1 MRTVILAEVEVVA
14 TTAERRRLLWL
25 LYFAAVRRITRMG
38 SMQPQLS
45 WPFEGEVFPRD
56 LLAIIQ
62 RTVSAGEFPALTVI
76 HDDEGDWLVS
86 DGVHDP
92 NGASASSVLH
102 LQHVVD
108 LDPSLAQLATMPPG
122 YVAWRATASD
132 AWVIEGWTYA
142 DD

>member
-1 MRTVILAEVEVVA
+1 
-14 TTAERRRLLWL
+14 
-25 LYFAAVRRITRMG
+25 MG

-45 WPFEGEVFPRD
+45 WPFEEEVFPHD

-76 HDDEGDWLVS
+76 HDDEDDWLAS

-92 NGASASSVLH
+92 NGAGASSVLH

-108 LDPSLAQLATMPPG
+108 LDPSLSQLATMSPG
-122 YVAWRATASD
+122 YGAMLKTCGSSSGSTRRAYLP
-132 AWVIEGWTYA
+132 E
-142 DD
+142 

>member
-1 MRTVILAEVEVVA
+1 
-14 TTAERRRLLWL
+14 
-25 LYFAAVRRITRMG
+25 MG

-45 WPFEGEVFPRD
+45 WPFEGEAFPHD

-76 HDDEGDWLVS
+76 HDDEDDWLVS

-92 NGASASSVLH
+92 NGSDASSVLH
-102 LQHVVD
+102 LQHVLD
-108 LDPSLAQLATMPPG
+108 LDPSVAQLATMPPG
-122 YVAWRATASD
+122 YVAWRSTASD
-132 AWVIEGWTYA
+132 DWVVEEWTYA

>member
-1 MRTVILAEVEVVA
+1 MA
-14 TTAERRRLLWL
+14 TIAERGQLLWL

-38 SMQPQLS
+38 SMQPELS
-45 WPFEGEVFPRD
+45 WPFEGEVFPQG

-62 RTVSAGEFPALTVI
+62 RSVSAGEFPALTVI
-76 HDDEGDWLVS
+76 HDDEDDWLVS

-92 NGASASSVLH
+92 NGGASSVLH

-108 LDPSLAQLATMPPG
+108 SDPSLAQLATMPPG
-122 YVAWRATASD
+122 YVARRSTAAD
-132 AWVIEGWTYA
+132 TWVIEEWTYP

>member
-1 MRTVILAEVEVVA
+1 MPH
-14 TTAERRRLLWL
+14 
-25 LYFAAVRRITRMG
+25 FAAVRTITRMG
-38 SMQPQLS
+38 STQPQLS
-45 WPFEGEVFPRD
+45 WPFEGDAFPHD

-76 HDDEGDWLVS
+76 HDDEDDWLVS

-92 NGASASSVLH
+92 NGAGASSVLH
-102 LQHVVD
+102 LHHVVD

-122 YVAWRATASD
+122 HVAWRSTASD
-132 AWVIEGWTYA
+132 TWVIEEWTYA